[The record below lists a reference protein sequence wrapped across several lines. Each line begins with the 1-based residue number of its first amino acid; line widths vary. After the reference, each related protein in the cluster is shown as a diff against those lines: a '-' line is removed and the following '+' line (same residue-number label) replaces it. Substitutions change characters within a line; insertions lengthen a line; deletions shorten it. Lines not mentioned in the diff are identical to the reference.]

1 MPLICL
7 PERGQHGSHNELQL
21 YEHAETS
28 IEPTTNADGHEGG
41 GNQKCNSVVL
51 SCTDRLCCDIV
62 ECLHGPQ
69 VLFQKSRFHRP
80 RGAPNMNCRLKRTTN
95 PVGALTIICI

>member
-41 GNQKCNSVVL
+41 GETKSVIQS
-51 SCTDRLCCDIV
+51 SCLV
-62 ECLHGPQ
+62 
-69 VLFQKSRFHRP
+69 
-80 RGAPNMNCRLKRTTN
+80 RTVCAVTS
-95 PVGALTIICI
+95 